1 MCGVNPKHLCFHRA
15 EAGRAV
21 VRVFTARSQSAS
33 SPRGWFGGDA
43 PHDSP
48 YATHDVTARSGGN
61 CQCSPPSSDHYG
73 LLSSHTSHPARRE
86 GARCQPT
93 CLDCCFAAR
102 PPARQTGTTTSR
114 RASPVQ
120 NHPFPPIAPFRPP
133 DSRSRITFL
142 HHRLPHS
149 SHPLTFLSF
158 YRRRSG
164 LLFCPHPHAGWLP
177 RKTGRVRGAQ
187 LRPCF
192 IAHLAGDGDI
202 RVARLPGG

>member
-1 MCGVNPKHLCFHRA
+1 VNPKHLCFHRA

-86 GARCQPT
+86 GARWQPT

-120 NHPFPPIAPFRPP
+120 NHPFPPVAPFRPP

-149 SHPLTFLSF
+149 SHPLI
-158 YRRRSG
+158 
-164 LLFCPHPHAGWLP
+164 LFCPSIVVDPGSCFARTQAGCQERQGECAAP
-177 RKTGRVRGAQ
+177 SSDRAS
-187 LRPCF
+187 
-192 IAHLAGDGDI
+192 
-202 RVARLPGG
+202 